1 MKRRFRKR
9 KRPTRAASVA
19 RPRGALR
26 PSNRLH
32 AAEIPKRRVEPIRNV
47 FGSIF
52 KNRLVIAN
60 AERREPIRPQ
70 KELRQP
76 KKAMPFKNP
85 FERIAG
91 QRLKEIRI
99 KICKNRKQIRKDIMK
114 LTKGKG
120 MKIKK
125 AKWSLESKE
134 IKCR

>member
-9 KRPTRAASVA
+9 KRLTRAASVA

-26 PSNRLH
+26 PSIRLH
-32 AAEIPKRRVEPIRNV
+32 ADKIPKRRVEPIKSI

-52 KNRLVIAN
+52 KNRLVIEN
-60 AERREPIRPQ
+60 AERRKPIRPQ

-76 KKAMPFKNP
+76 KKAMPFKDP

-91 QRLKEIRI
+91 QRLKEIRV
-99 KICKNRKQIRKDIMK
+99 KICKNRKEIRKDIMK

>member
-26 PSNRLH
+26 PSIRLH
-32 AAEIPKRRVEPIRNV
+32 ADEIHQKRRVEPIKSI

-52 KNRLVIAN
+52 KKRLVTS

-70 KELRQP
+70 KDLRQP

-99 KICKNRKQIRKDIMK
+99 KICKNRKEIRKDIMK